1 MKLANKKII
10 QLNRT
15 SLSLPDDLEFS
26 SSDTANI
33 TTAVASPTEQ
43 FSTNNSFKLKSPR
56 VPFTTTVKS
65 PCSDSCSI
73 VSGAEESVRSPMLS
87 EPEPV
92 KSPISECEL
101 SSSSGSYSVTSV
113 SKGKSQFQYF
123 GIFIGFTMMQNYRN

>member
-26 SSDTANI
+26 SSGSGSVTASVGV
-33 TTAVASPTEQ
+33 VASSAEQ
-43 FSTNNSFKLKSPR
+43 FSTNNSFKLKSPK

-73 VSGAEESVRSPMLS
+73 VSVAAEEDGRSPMVS
-87 EPEPV
+87 EPEHV

-113 SKGKSQFQYF
+113 SKGKVGPISILCEYLLVLQ
-123 GIFIGFTMMQNYRN
+123 